1 MGVCTFLRPMLA
13 RRPTRTDDGA
23 VTQTLP
29 AAAATTAPA
38 PSPTRHSMIEDAL
51 GIATGTL
58 VASLGLFLLKS
69 AGVVTGGTAGLSLL
83 ISYATPVPFGV
94 LFFAVNAPFFALALW
109 KKGWIFT
116 LKTAL
121 SVALVSGLSSVHVA
135 ALGVSHLSPVYAVV
149 VGNVL
154 AGLGV
159 IVLFRHGASLG
170 GFNIVAL
177 IAQERLGWRAGYVQ
191 MGFDVAVVLAAFAV
205 VPAWLVLLSAGGAV
219 VINLMIAL
227 NHRPGRY
234 AGVPRWL

>member
-1 MGVCTFLRPMLA
+1 ML
-13 RRPTRTDDGA
+13 
-23 VTQTLP
+23 
-29 AAAATTAPA
+29 
-38 PSPTRHSMIEDAL
+38 EDVM

-58 VASLGLFLLKS
+58 AASLGLSLLKT

-83 ISYATPVPFGV
+83 ISYAAPIPFGV
-94 LFFAVNAPFFALALW
+94 LFFVVNAPFFVLALW
-109 KKGWIFT
+109 KKGWLFT
-116 LKTAL
+116 LKTAI
-121 SVALVSGLSSVHVA
+121 SVALVSVLSSVHVA
-135 ALGVSHLSPVYAVV
+135 ALDVSNLSPVYAVI

-154 AGLGV
+154 AGLGM

-191 MGFDVAVVLAAFAV
+191 MAFDVAVVLAALTV
-205 VPAWLVLLSAGGAV
+205 VPAWLVLLSAVGAV

-234 AGVPRWL
+234 SGVPRWM